1 LNNGKQT
8 ESITLARRK
17 LYKDGNWNTLCL
29 PFDVTISGSPP
40 LLRVIVL
47 RNDAQLLQS
56 SLHTI
61 NGGLFDYEGA
71 DVIYEGGAR

>member
-1 LNNGKQT
+1 MKKQYV
-8 ESITLARRK
+8 K
-17 LYKDGNWNTLCL
+17 
-29 PFDVTISGSPP
+29 P

-71 DVIYEGGAR
+71 DVIYEGGARQFVSTQRLPSPTKEGSRYGYGVGL